1 MAIVF
6 NADKFTP
13 TTTQS
18 LLYSDLFTNFVVHP
32 ELHDLVLKKNEE
44 SVKQSVLNLVLTNR
58 YERPF
63 QPTLGGNIRNY
74 LFEPISSVT
83 SESLRTA
90 IETTINNYEPRAKLI
105 SIAVTPYEEENA
117 YSVSIT
123 FYISNINTPVSL
135 TTIIYRVR

>member
-32 ELHDLVLKKNEE
+32 ELHDLVLKKNED

-83 SESLRTA
+83 SEALRTA

-117 YSVSIT
+117 AREYT
-123 FYISNINTPVSL
+123 WRRLLPVNQL
-135 TTIIYRVR
+135 

>member
-18 LLYSDLFTNFVVHP
+18 LLYSDLFTNFVAHP
-32 ELHDLVLKKNEE
+32 DLHDLVLKKNEE
-44 SVKQSVLNLVLTNR
+44 AVKQSVLNLILTNS
-58 YERPF
+58 YERMF

-74 LFEPISSVT
+74 LFEPIST
-83 SESLRTA
+83 ATAESLRSAVTN
-90 IETTINNYEPRAKLI
+90 TINNYEPRAKII
-105 SIAVTPYEEENA
+105 SVNVIPYDAENA
-117 YSVSIT
+117 YGVAIT

-135 TTIIYRVR
+135 TTILHRVR